1 MAGGGPLRNR
11 MKILLLLFFTIVI
24 VPTIVLADLGRLPGF
39 LAAVYAFPDGDKVGH
54 FVLYGVLAFLLVIAL
69 PSGKARGRWK
79 TPLLACGL
87 LVVAIGVEEISQILL
102 ATRSADVLDFAC
114 SVLGV
119 ALFGCVAW
127 RIKCKKLSTKTDG

>member
-1 MAGGGPLRNR
+1 
-11 MKILLLLFFTIVI
+11 MKILLLLFVIIVI

-39 LAAVYAFPDGDKVGH
+39 LAAVYVFPNGDKVGH

-69 PSGKARGRWK
+69 PSGKPQRHWK

-87 LVVAIGVEEISQILL
+87 LVVAIGVEEVSQMLL
-102 ATRSADVLDFAC
+102 ATRSADVLDFVC

-119 ALFGCVAW
+119 ALFGRAAW
-127 RIKCKKLSTKTDG
+127 RIKYKKIPTQPEG